1 MQIIALVNQKG
12 GVSKSTTAIHLAYW
26 LQFKEKNKI
35 LLVDADSQR
44 SSSQWLEGA
53 EFDIDYQILS
63 DADDILEQ
71 VPDLAEEYD
80 YVIIDGSASLAE
92 STRAILFVS
101 DLAVIPVQA
110 SGVDLRSA
118 NQSLRIVKQAQK
130 VRHGLPKA
138 SVFLSRAVKGTTL
151 KQEAIAYLEE
161 LGQTGIVTPLKTVI
175 HQKQII
181 ADTSGQNATVF
192 NLSGRSA
199 TESANEYKK
208 LFNEVMELSQ
218 EIMEENK

>member
-1 MQIIALVNQKG
+1 M
-12 GVSKSTTAIHLAYW
+12 
-26 LQFKEKNKI
+26 QFKEKYKV

-53 EFDIDYQILS
+53 DFEIDYQILS
-63 DADDILEQ
+63 EADDILEQ
-71 VPDLAEEYD
+71 VPDLAEDYD
-80 YVIIDGSASLAE
+80 FVIIDGSASLAE

-130 VRHGLPKA
+130 VRGGLPKTT
-138 SVFLSRAVKGTTL
+138 VFLSRAVKGTTL
-151 KQEAIAYLEE
+151 KQEAIAYLQE
-161 LGQTGIVTPLKTVI
+161 LGETGVVTPLTTVI
-175 HQKQII
+175 HQKQVI

-208 LFNEVMELSQ
+208 LFNEVMEVG
-218 EIMEENK
+218 K

>member
-26 LQFKEKNKI
+26 LQCKEKYKV

-53 EFDIDYQILS
+53 DFDIDYQILS
-63 DADDILEQ
+63 EADEILEQ
-71 VPDLAEEYD
+71 VPDLAEDYD

-92 STRAILFVS
+92 NTRAILFVS

-118 NQSLRIVKQAQK
+118 NKSLRIVKQAQK
-130 VRHGLPKA
+130 VRGGLPKA
-138 SVFLSRAVKGTTL
+138 TVFLSRAVKGTTL
-151 KQEAIAYLEE
+151 KQEAIAYLKE
-161 LGQTGIVTPLKTVI
+161 LGETGVVTPLTTVI
-175 HQKQII
+175 HQKQVI

-199 TESANEYKK
+199 TESANEYQK
-208 LFNEVMELSQ
+208 LFNEVMEVG
-218 EIMEENK
+218 K